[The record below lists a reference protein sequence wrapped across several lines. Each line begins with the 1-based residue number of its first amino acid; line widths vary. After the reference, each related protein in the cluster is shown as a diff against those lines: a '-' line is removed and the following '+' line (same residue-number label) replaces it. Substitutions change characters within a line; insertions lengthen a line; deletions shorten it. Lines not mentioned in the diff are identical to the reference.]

1 MRNFSYWT
9 CFALVVP
16 SHVLGLLIS
25 VLYWVGIRVPY
36 SELLG
41 LLSSFSSLI
50 PEMFMFIIPGLV
62 VWLLYLAM
70 LGMVVRRIWLS
81 VARGKRVPAS
91 YAGLPQVLGYIG
103 AASFMIGVIAMILSF
118 VLRLGS
124 GVPAAMLMIPAMF
137 CIPWAFFLTEAQ
149 DLLWQYRL
157 RKR

>member
-16 SHVLGLLIS
+16 SHVLGLLMS
-25 VLYWVGIRVPY
+25 VLYLVRIPVPY

-50 PEMFMFIIPGLV
+50 PEMLRFFIPGIV

-70 LGMVVRRIWLS
+70 LGMAVRRIWLT
-81 VARGKRVPAS
+81 VARGKRVPAA

-103 AASFMIGVIAMILSF
+103 AASLMIGVIAMILSF

-124 GVPAAMLMIPAMF
+124 GIPAAMLMIPAMF
-137 CIPWAFFLTEAQ
+137 CIPWAFFLTELQ
-149 DLLWQYRL
+149 ELLWQYRL

>member
-16 SHVLGLLIS
+16 SHVLGWLIS
-25 VLYWVGIRVPY
+25 ALYWVGIPVPY

-41 LLSSFSSLI
+41 LLFSFSPLI
-50 PEMFMFIIPGLV
+50 PEMFRFFIPDLV
-62 VWLLYLAM
+62 VWLLYFLM

-81 VARGKRVPAS
+81 VARGKRVPAA

-103 AASFMIGVIAMILSF
+103 AASLMIGVIAMILSL

-124 GVPAAMLMIPAMF
+124 GIPAAMLMIPAMF
-137 CIPWAFFLTEAQ
+137 CIPWAFFLTELQ
-149 DLLWQYRL
+149 DVLWAYRS